1 MKILKKI
8 SVVLLLVALSLATT
22 GCYVIRAQTMRNLKG
37 TYKLT
42 TYTYT
47 ASYERRE
54 GYTPKTINYIEDEEY
69 LYEEYL
75 VVTGTGTGYLVHK
88 DATGKADV
96 KEVSLAY
103 SYSQED
109 TDKIEY
115 LMYSEGLSVSDAS
128 GKYRLGVNG
137 KTLNYSKLAFDYT
150 QLITKKPMRSEDI
163 NVRWTKVD
171 RATDLSYVQ
180 SQISGLPEVDAQQ

>member
-1 MKILKKI
+1 MKIVKKI
-8 SVVLLLVALSLATT
+8 TVLLLMVVLALATT

-47 ASYERRE
+47 ASYERKE
-54 GYTPKTINYIEDEEY
+54 GYTQKTHDYVNGEEY

-75 VVTGTGTGYLVHK
+75 VITGTGTGYFVHK
-88 DATGKADV
+88 DASGLVYA
-96 KEVSLAY
+96 KEVTLTYTYSEEETNKIQYVAY
-103 SYSQED
+103 SD
-109 TDKIEY
+109 
-115 LMYSEGLSVSDAS
+115 GVSTSD
-128 GKYRLGVNG
+128 GNQLGVNG
-137 KTLNYSKLAFDYT
+137 NTLNFSRPAFDYT
-150 QLITKKPMRSEDI
+150 QLITKKPMRSEDL

>member
-47 ASYERRE
+47 ASYERKE
-54 GYTPKTINYIEDEEY
+54 GYTQKTHDYVNGEEY

-75 VVTGTGTGYLVHK
+75 VITGTGTSKTSFGNNVHN
-88 DATGKADV
+88 A
-96 KEVSLAY
+96 SL
-103 SYSQED
+103 S
-109 TDKIEY
+109 
-115 LMYSEGLSVSDAS
+115 
-128 GKYRLGVNG
+128 
-137 KTLNYSKLAFDYT
+137 
-150 QLITKKPMRSEDI
+150 
-163 NVRWTKVD
+163 TKVLPPVI
-171 RATDLSYVQ
+171 RFKQ
-180 SQISGLPEVDAQQ
+180 SKVLPSNVVGVWNVP